1 MELEG
6 EPNANTAYLM
16 RKGAWFR
23 IRACHIQ
30 SAYHSILIC
39 SSHLID
45 GPRLGSDSAQI
56 IAMDHRGHEVCVFDV
71 QSATTVVRAAARN
84 DRFRLYIESYG
95 AVG

>member
-1 MELEG
+1 VKLEG
-6 EPNANTAYLM
+6 VLNANTAYLL

-23 IRACHIQ
+23 IRACHIRP
-30 SAYHSILIC
+30 ACPGILIR
-39 SSHLID
+39 STHLIN

-56 IAMDHRGHEVCVFDV
+56 IAMDRRGHEVCVFDV